1 MPERTGLPLLTSSFH
16 FSIYS
21 ISHVAVRVRRHVTRP
36 VLEFVTLSPSLPPS
50 LRLSAR
56 PPASSASALGAF
68 QVSLGCLL
76 GGGRCRGRSRGHLF
90 SFSKESDAV
99 SAEGGAEWPMA
110 IHPPAPVVVHE
121 GSGRPRCAVGRGRT
135 SSFPLISCANIAFS
149 S

>member
-21 ISHVAVRVRRHVTRP
+21 ISHVAVRRHVTRP
-36 VLEFVTLSPSLPPS
+36 VLDFVTLSLPPPS
-50 LRLSAR
+50 R
-56 PPASSASALGAF
+56 PPARRVRVRTWGLSGLPGMLTRWRSR
-68 QVSLGCLL
+68 
-76 GGGRCRGRSRGHLF
+76 GRCRGRSRGHLF